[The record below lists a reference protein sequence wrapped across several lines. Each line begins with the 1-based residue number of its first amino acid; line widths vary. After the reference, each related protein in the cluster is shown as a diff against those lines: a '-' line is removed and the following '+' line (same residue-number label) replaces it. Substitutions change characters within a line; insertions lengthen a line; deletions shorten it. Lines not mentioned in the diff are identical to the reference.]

1 MSKYLGRPEE
11 KRNSLHSQNRN
22 LHSNQRQKPRQKQRI
37 QREFKEPV
45 FILIDEEE
53 EEEGFINKLE
63 SSQNQSEVGNLHVS
77 IMLEEEI
84 SPEIHNMEIENS
96 YVTSPRLSSYTPM
109 IVEPPPSSSV
119 NIENWNLD

>member
-1 MSKYLGRPEE
+1 M
-11 KRNSLHSQNRN
+11 
-22 LHSNQRQKPRQKQRI
+22 
-37 QREFKEPV
+37 

-84 SPEIHNMEIENS
+84 SPEIQNMEIENS

-109 IVEPPPSSSV
+109 IV
-119 NIENWNLD
+119 